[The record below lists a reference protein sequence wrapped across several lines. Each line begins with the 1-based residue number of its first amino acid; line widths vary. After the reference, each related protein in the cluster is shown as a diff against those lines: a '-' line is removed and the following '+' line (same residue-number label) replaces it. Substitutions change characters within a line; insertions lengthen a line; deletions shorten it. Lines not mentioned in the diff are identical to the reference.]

1 MCYTAFN
8 ARLELR
14 LKGEKMK
21 TDVQSLREI
30 VDQAVTTDYP
40 VLEDIS
46 NFIFHHPE
54 LGGEEFESSKYL
66 CIELEDHGFRISNP
80 VENLPTSIV
89 A

>member
-46 NFIFHHPE
+46 NFFSII
-54 LGGEEFESSKYL
+54 LSWGEKSLNLKVSLQSARRPWF
-66 CIELEDHGFRISNP
+66 SNF
-80 VENLPTSIV
+80 LPR
-89 A
+89 